1 MLKMASVSPTK
12 SGSSGKKVA
21 MASALV
27 AEKMAH
33 LRADIRLG
41 LYKLSHPSLPK
52 EDHAAAQESNIV
64 QKSVATE
71 RRRQQEAKARAI
83 ANEKKLAKRKAQ
95 AIRAGFSAPL

>member
-27 AEKMAH
+27 SEKMAH

-64 QKSVATE
+64 QKSVATGTV
-71 RRRQQEAKARAI
+71 ARSFLLRCMSLLSY
-83 ANEKKLAKRKAQ
+83 EKVNL
-95 AIRAGFSAPL
+95 